1 MVKVSINGLRR
12 YIMKLTEL
20 EELGLKNV
28 GNVYHNLSYDELIKH
43 ELANGEVV
51 QTNKGATAVD
61 TGIFTGC

>member
-1 MVKVSINGLRR
+1 
-12 YIMKLTEL
+12 MKLTEL